1 MLIYSHIFTIVGST
15 ANHSFLIYSDDFED
29 FNIENWIIKSTD
41 PIDEGKWNI
50 VLHEG
55 NNVLSLQ
62 GNMDAQLEEIILE
75 NYTIEV
81 KTKFVNYNE
90 PGHVSFR
97 ITDPSPRYF
106 IRFDSKDLR
115 LVKNLDMLTELKIV
129 ECKLDPDRWYK
140 FKISCTGQQIS
151 VYIDDELLIEYLDE
165 DPLSLGGVGLETGV
179 SSHLYFD
186 DIMVFSTHDVYVT
199 FLLNRV
205 ENEINKGR
213 AKGYDTTKAEEKL
226 DQAYDAFDKEEYSL
240 SETYA
245 NDAIE
250 AVYIDKIDEEQDQD
264 IDDSR
269 LSINW
274 SIQTITGLITIG
286 AAVVG
291 TGSWF
296 IRRRS
301 AERKGRILI
310 SKRLEEVDDI
320 YSRFKMNSIKC
331 EAELIRLKGEILH
344 EFKEGLID
352 EENFETLDKRID
364 KYLKEIRE
372 EIKKD
377 KNI

>member
-1 MLIYSHIFTIVGST
+1 
-15 ANHSFLIYSDDFED
+15 
-29 FNIENWIIKSTD
+29 
-41 PIDEGKWNI
+41 
-50 VLHEG
+50 
-55 NNVLSLQ
+55 
-62 GNMDAQLEEIILE
+62 
-75 NYTIEV
+75 
-81 KTKFVNYNE
+81 
-90 PGHVSFR
+90 
-97 ITDPSPRYF
+97 
-106 IRFDSKDLR
+106 
-115 LVKNLDMLTELKIV
+115 
-129 ECKLDPDRWYK
+129 
-140 FKISCTGQQIS
+140 
-151 VYIDDELLIEYLDE
+151 LDE

-213 AKGYDTTKAEEKL
+213 ANGYDTSKAEEKL

-240 SETYA
+240 SETYV

-264 IDDSR
+264 TDDSR
-269 LSINW
+269 FSINW

-301 AERKGRILI
+301 AERRGRILI

-364 KYLKEIRE
+364 KYLREIRE